1 MNNTDIKQPLE
12 DLVKEY
18 LTYGSCDGR
27 PERSKLREQMAEA
40 IGVPYNTK
48 THMLGNPP
56 SRKLKTAEEALKG
69 L

>member
-1 MNNTDIKQPLE
+1 MIKRPLV

-18 LTYGSCDGR
+18 LTFGSCDGR

-40 IGVPYNTK
+40 IGAPYNTK
-48 THMLGNPP
+48 THMLGTPP
-56 SRKLKTAEEALKG
+56 SRKPKTAEDILKD